1 MVGSLF
7 VGSSQEEE
15 DDILYD
21 LELDYE
27 LPYMYKVG
35 NRSDIIVWY
44 KLVFS
49 TLKFYDCKSY
59 F

>member
-35 NRSDIIVWY
+35 NRSDIN
-44 KLVFS
+44 L
-49 TLKFYDCKSY
+49 Y
-59 F
+59 FLP

>member
-7 VGSSQEEE
+7 VGSSQEEG

-27 LPYMYKVG
+27 LPNMYKVG
-35 NRSDIIVWY
+35 NRSDIN
-44 KLVFS
+44 L
-49 TLKFYDCKSY
+49 Y
-59 F
+59 FLP